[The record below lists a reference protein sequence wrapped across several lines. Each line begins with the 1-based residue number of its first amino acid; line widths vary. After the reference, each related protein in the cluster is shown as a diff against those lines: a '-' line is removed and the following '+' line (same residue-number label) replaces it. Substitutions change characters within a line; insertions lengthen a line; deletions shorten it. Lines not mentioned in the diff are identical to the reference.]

1 MCRQSICSS
10 SELHIDILR
19 TIDDHIDKLEES
31 NIV

>member
-19 TIDDHIDKLEES
+19 TIDNQIDDAEETG
-31 NIV
+31 II